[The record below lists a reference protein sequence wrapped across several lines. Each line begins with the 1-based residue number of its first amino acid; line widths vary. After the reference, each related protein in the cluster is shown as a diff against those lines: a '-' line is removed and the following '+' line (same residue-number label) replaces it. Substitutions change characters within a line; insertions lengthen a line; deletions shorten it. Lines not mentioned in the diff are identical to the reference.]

1 MKRFENVLVVPSG
14 DATLPSLLE
23 AAVDLARRNR
33 ATITVF
39 DVLEPL
45 SERRR
50 FLRSS
55 IGEIDLEA
63 LIAETRVGELQDL
76 ASQTTDYPIDVDIA
90 FGTKFV
96 EVIRRVVARGH
107 DIVMASPEE
116 PKRRLGLAG
125 SSTTMHLLR
134 KSPVP
139 VWVDAGQRDQGPD
152 VAVAL
157 GPIEPDHQ
165 HETLNVALLELG
177 SSLAARRGGSL
188 HVIHA
193 WRLEGES
200 LLRSNRVGTSDLGVD
215 AMVDDARREAAAGLK
230 SLLDRVPTVDVPIVE
245 HLEKGEAADVISS
258 VVARSGSGVVVMGT
272 LARAGLQGVIMGNT
286 AERVLAGID
295 KSILAVK
302 PPGFTSPVIQ

>member
-1 MKRFENVLVVPSG
+1 MKRFGNVLVVAS
-14 DATLPSLLE
+14 DEASTSSLLE
-23 AAVDLARRNR
+23 TAVDLARRNG
-33 ATITVF
+33 ASVTLF

-50 FLRSS
+50 FLRTS
-55 IGEIDLEA
+55 IGEIDLES

-76 ASQTTDYPIDVDIA
+76 ASGTTDYPIEVEIV

-107 DIVMASPEE
+107 DLVMASPEE
-116 PKRRLGLAG
+116 SKRRLGLAG
-125 SSTTMHLLR
+125 ASNTMHLLR

-139 VWVDAGQRDQGPD
+139 VWVVSGPQDQSPD

-165 HETLNVALLELG
+165 HEALNIALLELA

-188 HVIHA
+188 HVVHA

-200 LLRSNRVGTSDLGVD
+200 LLRSSRVGTSALAVD
-215 AMVDDARREAAAGLK
+215 GLVDEARHEAAVGLK
-230 SLLDRVPTVDVPIVE
+230 SLLDQVPTIEVPIVE
-245 HLEKGEAADVISS
+245 HLEKGEAGDVISL
-258 VVARSGSGVVVMGT
+258 VVERSGPGVVVMGT
-272 LARAGLQGVIMGNT
+272 LARAGLKGVIMGNT

-295 KSILAVK
+295 TSILAVK

>member
-1 MKRFENVLVVPSG
+1 MKRFESVLVVASG
-14 DATLPSLLE
+14 DDALPSLME
-23 AAVDLARRNR
+23 SAIDLAKRNS
-33 ATITVF
+33 ASITLF

-45 SERRR
+45 AERRR

-55 IGEIDLEA
+55 VGEIDLEA
-63 LIAETRVGELQDL
+63 LIAETRVGELEDL
-76 ASQTTDYPIDVDIA
+76 ASRVTDYPVDVEIA

-107 DIVMASPEE
+107 DLVMTTPEE
-116 PKRRLGLAG
+116 SRRRFGLAG

-139 VWVDAGQRDQGPD
+139 VWVDVNRAGQGSD

-165 HETLNVALLELG
+165 HEALNVALLEMG

-215 AMVDDARREAAAGLK
+215 AMVDEARWEAAAGLK
-230 SLLDRVPTVDVPIVE
+230 SLFERVPNIEVPVVE
-245 HLEKGEAADVISS
+245 HLDKGEAADVISS
-258 VVARSGSGVVVMGT
+258 AVERSGAGVVVMGT
-272 LARAGLQGVIMGNT
+272 LARAGLKGVIMGNT
-286 AERVLAGID
+286 AERVLAEID
-295 KSILAVK
+295 TSVLAVK
-302 PPGFTSPVIQ
+302 PPGFISPVVQ

>member
-1 MKRFENVLVVPSG
+1 VKRFKNVLVVATDG
-14 DATLPSLLE
+14 DMPTSLLE
-23 AAVDLARRNR
+23 TAVDLATRNE
-33 ATITVF
+33 ASITLF
-39 DVLEPL
+39 DVLKPL

-50 FLRSS
+50 FLKST
-55 IGEIDLEA
+55 IGEIDLGSM
-63 LIAETRVGELQDL
+63 IAETRAGELQDVV
-76 ASQTTDYPIDVDIA
+76 SRVTDYPIEVEVA

-96 EVIRRVVARGH
+96 AVIRRVVARGH
-107 DIVMASPEE
+107 DLVMASPDLS
-116 PKRRLGLAG
+116 KRRLGLAG

-139 VWVDAGQRDQGPD
+139 VWVDAGRPDQGPD

-157 GPIEPDHQ
+157 GPIEPG
-165 HETLNVALLELG
+165 HEHGALNVALLELG

-215 AMVDDARREAAAGLK
+215 AMVDEARREATAGLK
-230 SLLDRVPTVDVPIVE
+230 TLLDQVAIGEVPVVE
-245 HLEKGEAADVISS
+245 HLEKGEASDVVSS
-258 VVARSGSGVVVMGT
+258 AVARSAPGVVVMGT
-272 LARAGLQGVIMGNT
+272 LARAGLKGVIMGNT
-286 AERVLAGID
+286 AERVLADID
-295 KSILAVK
+295 TSVLAVK